1 MDTLLKLL
9 ERWRPKFETGPL
21 RPLWPV
27 YEALETF
34 LFTPAHTTDGPP
46 HLRDQLD
53 MKRYMIT
60 VLYALVPCILFGM
73 YNAGVQAYKAA
84 GIAGA
89 PFWPTLALGA
99 RLVLP
104 IIITSYAVGGL
115 WEVLFAAV
123 RKHEINEGFLITGI
137 LFPLTLPPTIP
148 LWQVAAGISFGVV
161 IAKEIFGGVGFNV
174 LNPALAARAFLYFA
188 YPAQI
193 SGDRVWAALPP
204 GATLADGFSGA
215 TSLAV
220 AKAAPAGAN
229 AAQLLADAGF
239 PFRTMVMGFEP
250 GSIGETSAIAV
261 LLGAL
266 LLLLTGTG
274 SWRIMAGG
282 LIGLLGTAWLVGRLP
297 PSVLAA
303 HPFLSLPPHYH
314 LVMGSSLFG
323 IVFMATDPVSA
334 AATNEGKWIYGALIG
349 ALTVIVRAFNP
360 AYPEGTMLAILFM
373 NVMAPLL
380 DYLVLRVHIRNRRRY
395 LESFA
400 RADV

>member
-1 MDTLLKLL
+1 MHPLLNAF
-9 ERWRPKFETGPL
+9 ERVRPAFERGPL

-34 LFTPAHTTDGPP
+34 LFTPDHTTDGPP
-46 HLRDQLD
+46 HIRDHLD
-53 MKRYMIT
+53 IKRYMIT
-60 VLYALVPCILFGM
+60 VLYALIPCILFGM
-73 YNAGVQAYKAA
+73 YNAGVQAFRAA
-84 GIAGA
+84 GAGPQ
-89 PFWPTLALGA
+89 PFGPTFALGA

-104 IIITSYAVGGL
+104 IIITSYAVGGV

-148 LWQVAAGISFGVV
+148 LWQVAAGITFGVV

-204 GATLADGFSGA
+204 GAALADGFSSA
-215 TSLAV
+215 TSLAI
-220 AKAAPAGAN
+220 AKATPAGA
-229 AAQLLADAGF
+229 AAAAHLADAGLSW
-239 PFRTMVMGFEP
+239 RAMMVGLET
-250 GSIGETSAIAV
+250 GSIGETSVIAV

-266 LLLLTGTG
+266 ILLITGTAA
-274 SWRIMAGG
+274 WRIMAGG
-282 LIGLLGTAWLVGRLP
+282 VLGLVGTAWLLGRLP
-297 PSVLAA
+297 AAVLAA
-303 HPFLSLPPHYH
+303 HPFLGLPAHYH
-314 LVMGSSLFG
+314 LLMGSSLFG

-349 ALTVIVRAFNP
+349 ALTVVVRAFNP
-360 AYPEGTMLAILFM
+360 AYPEGVMLAILFM
-373 NVMAPLL
+373 NVMAPLV
-380 DYLVLRVHIRNRRRY
+380 DYLVIRVHIRHRRRY

-400 RADV
+400 RA

>member
-1 MDTLLKLL
+1 MHPLLNAF
-9 ERWRPKFETGPL
+9 ERVRPAFERGPL

-34 LFTPAHTTDGPP
+34 LFTPDHTTDGPP
-46 HLRDQLD
+46 HIRDHLD
-53 MKRYMIT
+53 IKRYMIT
-60 VLYALVPCILFGM
+60 VLYALIPCILFGM
-73 YNAGVQAYKAA
+73 YNAGVQAFRAA
-84 GIAGA
+84 GAGPQ
-89 PFWPTLALGA
+89 PFGPTFALGA

-104 IIITSYAVGGL
+104 IIITSYAVGGV

-148 LWQVAAGISFGVV
+148 LWQVAAGITFGVV

-204 GATLADGFSGA
+204 GATLADGFSSA
-215 TSLAV
+215 TSLAI
-220 AKAAPAGAN
+220 AKATPAGA
-229 AAQLLADAGF
+229 AAAAHLADAGLSW
-239 PFRTMVMGFEP
+239 RAMLVGLET
-250 GSIGETSAIAV
+250 GSIGETSVIAV
-261 LLGAL
+261 LIGAL
-266 LLLLTGTG
+266 ILLITGTG
-274 SWRIMAGG
+274 AWRIIAGG
-282 LIGLLGTAWLVGRLP
+282 VLGMVGTAWLLGRLP
-297 PSVLAA
+297 AAVLAA
-303 HPFLSLPPHYH
+303 HPFLGLPAHYH
-314 LVMGSSLFG
+314 LLMGSSLFG

-349 ALTVIVRAFNP
+349 ALTVVVRTFNP
-360 AYPEGTMLAILFM
+360 AYPEGVMLAILFM
-373 NVMAPLL
+373 NVMAPLV
-380 DYLVLRVHIRNRRRY
+380 DYLVIRVHIRHRRRY

-400 RADV
+400 RA

>member
-1 MDTLLKLL
+1 MHPLLNAF
-9 ERWRPKFETGPL
+9 ERVRPAFERGPL

-34 LFTPAHTTDGPP
+34 LFTPDHTTDGPP
-46 HLRDQLD
+46 HIRDHLD
-53 MKRYMIT
+53 IKRYMIT
-60 VLYALVPCILFGM
+60 VLYALIPCILFGM
-73 YNAGVQAYKAA
+73 YNAGVQAFRAA
-84 GIAGA
+84 GAGPQ
-89 PFWPTLALGA
+89 PFGPTFALGA

-104 IIITSYAVGGL
+104 IIITSYAVGGV

-148 LWQVAAGISFGVV
+148 LWQVAAGITFGVV

-204 GATLADGFSGA
+204 GAALADGFSSA
-215 TSLAV
+215 TSLAI
-220 AKAAPAGAN
+220 AKATPAGA
-229 AAQLLADAGF
+229 AAAAHLADAGLSW
-239 PFRTMVMGFEP
+239 RAMLVGLET
-250 GSIGETSAIAV
+250 GSIGETSVIAV

-266 LLLLTGTG
+266 ILLITGTG
-274 SWRIMAGG
+274 AWRIMAGG
-282 LIGLLGTAWLVGRLP
+282 VLGLVGTAWLLGRLP
-297 PSVLAA
+297 AAVLAA
-303 HPFLSLPPHYH
+303 HPFLGLPAHYH
-314 LVMGSSLFG
+314 LLMGSSLFG

-349 ALTVIVRAFNP
+349 ALTVVVRAFNP
-360 AYPEGTMLAILFM
+360 AYPEGVMLAILFM
-373 NVMAPLL
+373 NVMAPLV
-380 DYLVLRVHIRNRRRY
+380 DYLVIRVHIRHRRRY

-400 RADV
+400 RA

>member
-1 MDTLLKLL
+1 MHPLLNAFDRVRPAF
-9 ERWRPKFETGPL
+9 ERGPL

-34 LFTPAHTTDGPP
+34 LFTPDHTTDGPP
-46 HLRDQLD
+46 HIRDHLD
-53 MKRYMIT
+53 IKRYMIT
-60 VLYALVPCILFGM
+60 VLYALIPCILFGM
-73 YNAGVQAYKAA
+73 YNAGVQAFRAA
-84 GIAGA
+84 GAGPQ
-89 PFWPTLALGA
+89 PFGPTFALGA

-104 IIITSYAVGGL
+104 IIITSYAVGGV

-148 LWQVAAGISFGVV
+148 LWQVAAGITFGVV

-204 GATLADGFSGA
+204 GAALADGFSSA
-215 TSLAV
+215 TSLAI
-220 AKAAPAGAN
+220 AKATPAGA
-229 AAQLLADAGF
+229 AAAAHLADAGLSW
-239 PFRTMVMGFEP
+239 RAMLVGLET
-250 GSIGETSAIAV
+250 GSIGETSVIAV

-266 LLLLTGTG
+266 ILLITGTAA
-274 SWRIMAGG
+274 WRIMAGG
-282 LIGLLGTAWLVGRLP
+282 VLGLVGTAWLLGRLP
-297 PSVLAA
+297 AAVLAA
-303 HPFLSLPPHYH
+303 HPFLGLPAHYH
-314 LVMGSSLFG
+314 LLMGSSLFG

-349 ALTVIVRAFNP
+349 ALTVVVRAFNP
-360 AYPEGTMLAILFM
+360 AYPEGVMLAILFM
-373 NVMAPLL
+373 NVMAPLV
-380 DYLVLRVHIRNRRRY
+380 DYLVIRVHIRHRRRY

-400 RADV
+400 RA

>member
-1 MDTLLKLL
+1 MHPLLNAFDRVRPAF
-9 ERWRPKFETGPL
+9 ERGPL

-34 LFTPAHTTDGPP
+34 LFTPDHTTDGPP
-46 HLRDQLD
+46 HIRDHLD
-53 MKRYMIT
+53 IKRYMIT
-60 VLYALVPCILFGM
+60 VLYALIPCILFGM
-73 YNAGVQAYKAA
+73 YNAGVQAFRAA
-84 GIAGA
+84 GAGPQ
-89 PFWPTLALGA
+89 PFGPTFALGA

-104 IIITSYAVGGL
+104 IIITSYAVGGV

-148 LWQVAAGISFGVV
+148 LWQVAAGITFGVV

-204 GATLADGFSGA
+204 GAALADGFSSA
-215 TSLAV
+215 TSLAI
-220 AKAAPAGAN
+220 AKATPAGA
-229 AAQLLADAGF
+229 AAAAHLADAGLSW
-239 PFRTMVMGFEP
+239 RAMLVGLET
-250 GSIGETSAIAV
+250 GSIGETSVIAV

-266 LLLLTGTG
+266 ILLITGTG
-274 SWRIMAGG
+274 AWRIMAGG
-282 LIGLLGTAWLVGRLP
+282 VLGLVGTAWLLGRLP
-297 PSVLAA
+297 AAVLAA
-303 HPFLSLPPHYH
+303 HPFLGLPAHYH
-314 LVMGSSLFG
+314 LLMGSSLFG

-349 ALTVIVRAFNP
+349 ALTVVVRAFNP
-360 AYPEGTMLAILFM
+360 AYPEGVMLAILFM
-373 NVMAPLL
+373 NVMAPLV
-380 DYLVLRVHIRNRRRY
+380 DYLVIRVHIRHRRRY

-400 RADV
+400 RA